1 MDKKHEKM
9 FHLFSNQGKS
19 NEWFSNENQMGT
31 PFHTHHVDKI
41 YFKIQT
47 SHFGETVEN

>member
-9 FHLFSNQGKS
+9 FHLFSNQGK
-19 NEWFSNENQMGT
+19 SNENQMGT

-47 SHFGETVEN
+47 SHFEEIVEN